1 MGRVRHK
8 RGLATPATDTAVL
21 LPTAA
26 KPASPGVRHR
36 RTVPLFAIY
45 AAASLVPVVALGAV
59 LAITYR
65 ADTNNSAMAEARS
78 QASLLADD
86 IVGPTLGTKPL
97 EGSIP
102 PSAATAIAAAFSR
115 ASGEDRL
122 LRLRVRDM
130 SGEVVW
136 SDDGSGRSTDVT
148 GDDEALDAV
157 HGEVVSALSR
167 LNSDA
172 NDLGPIGPRV
182 VEIYQPIDVGAAHT
196 QVGVLEMYLP
206 YAPIEAD
213 VTAGLHK
220 MYALLAAGLLAL
232 WLVLGAISASTTR
245 RLRKRAQRLQY
256 IAHHHVPSGMLNGE
270 GFAAALQRRRAA
282 ASADDLAATPSVALI
297 DVSRFR
303 EINEALGRARG
314 DEVLL
319 ELGRRLADA
328 AGTDAVVSRLG
339 GDEFAVASFTTLDV
353 DLRAWALRL
362 QAAAAEPVLAD
373 GIPVLVEV
381 AIGYYRA
388 VVGESVD
395 ELLVRADAALGRA
408 KVSVDKCAGYVD
420 RPDRAASNVA
430 LLPRFHRAIAA
441 GELELHYQP
450 KTLLADGR
458 VVAMEALIRWNL
470 DGELLPPGVF
480 LPSIEQTTMIHPLT
494 DWVARTAL
502 AQLAA
507 WGPAT
512 ADLDVAINVSARNL
526 SDPGFAARLLG
537 IVAESGV
544 APHRLVVEI
553 TETALFVDPDA
564 ARLCLGTLHDAGIGL
579 SIDDFGQGQTSLAYL
594 AALPVDEL
602 KIDRAFVSR
611 VVADPTHAAIVRS
624 IIQLGHTLG
633 LRVVAEGIERQ
644 AEYAHLLALGADVA
658 QGYLISRPMSA
669 AAFVDWL
676 AARDEFAAVSPAS

>member
-1 MGRVRHK
+1 MRSVRQN
-8 RGLATPATDTAVL
+8 RRETEPATLTSGRKRAV
-21 LPTAA
+21 PT
-26 KPASPGVRHR
+26 SGRRHAI
-36 RTVPLFAIY
+36 PLFAIY

-65 ADTNNSAMAEARS
+65 ADTNKSAMAEARS

-102 PSAATAIAAAFSR
+102 PSAATAIAAEFRR

-130 SGEVVW
+130 SAEVVW
-136 SDDGSGRSTDVT
+136 SDDGSGRSADVAD
-148 GDDEALDAV
+148 DDEAIDAT

-172 NDLGPIGPRV
+172 NDQGPLGPRV
-182 VEIYQPIDVGAAHT
+182 VEIYQPILVGSART

-206 YAPIEAD
+206 YAPIQAD
-213 VTAGLHK
+213 VTAGLHQ

-232 WLVLGAISASTTR
+232 WVVLGAISASTTR
-245 RLRKRAQRLQY
+245 RLRKRAERLQY
-256 IAHHHVPSGMLNGE
+256 IAHHHVPSGMLNAE
-270 GFAAALQRRRAA
+270 GFSDALQKRRDAVA
-282 ASADDLAATPSVALI
+282 PDDPAATPSVALI
-297 DVSRFR
+297 DVARFR

-319 ELGRRLADA
+319 ELGRRLAEA
-328 AGTDAVVSRLG
+328 AGTDAVVARLG
-339 GDEFAVASFTTLDV
+339 GDEFALASFTTRDV

-373 GIPVLVEV
+373 GVPVLVEV
-381 AIGYYRA
+381 AVGYYRTGA
-388 VVGESVD
+388 AESVD
-395 ELLVRADAALGRA
+395 ELLVRVDAALGRA
-408 KVSVDKCAGYVD
+408 KASVDKCAGYVD
-420 RPDRAASNVA
+420 RPDVAASNVA

-450 KTLLADGR
+450 KTLLTDGT
-458 VVAMEALIRWNL
+458 VVAVEALIRWNL

-480 LPSIEQTTMIHPLT
+480 LPSIEQTAMIHPLT

-502 AQLAA
+502 SQLDA
-507 WGPAT
+507 WGEA
-512 ADLDVAINVSARNL
+512 AAGLEVAINVSARNL
-526 SDPGFAARLLG
+526 SDPGFAARLLA

-544 APHRLVVEI
+544 APHRLIVEI

-564 ARLCLGTLHDAGIGL
+564 ARVSLSTLHDAGIVL

-624 IIQLGHTLG
+624 IVQLGHTLG
-633 LRVVAEGIERQ
+633 LRVVAEGIER
-644 AEYAHLLALGADVA
+644 ESEHAHLLALGADIA
-658 QGYLISRPMSA
+658 QGYLIARPMSA

-676 AARDEFAAVSPAS
+676 AARVMTGSHAAAS

>member
-1 MGRVRHK
+1 MVDISCMRSV
-8 RGLATPATDTAVL
+8 PQS
-21 LPTAA
+21 
-26 KPASPGVRHR
+26 PASGRGHAI
-36 RTVPLFAIY
+36 PLFAVY
-45 AAASLVPVVALGAV
+45 ASASLVPVVALGAV

-65 ADTNNSAMAEARS
+65 ADTNHSAMAEARS
-78 QASLLADD
+78 QTSLVADD
-86 IVGPTLGTKPL
+86 IVGPTLGPKPL

-102 PSAATAIAAAFSR
+102 PSAATAIAAVFSR

-130 SGEVVW
+130 SGDVVW
-136 SDDGSGRSTDVT
+136 SDDGSGHSAADAN
-148 GDDEALDAV
+148 DAEALDAT
-157 HGEVVSALSR
+157 HGEVVSKLSR
-167 LNSDA
+167 LNADA
-172 NDLGPIGPRV
+172 NDLGPVGPRV
-182 VEIYQPIDVGAAHT
+182 VEIYQPIDVGTART

-206 YAPIEAD
+206 YAPIQKD
-213 VTAGLHK
+213 VTAGLHR
-220 MYALLAAGLLAL
+220 MYELLAAGLLAL

-245 RLRKRAQRLQY
+245 RLRKRAERLQY
-256 IAHHHVPSGMLNGE
+256 IAHHHVPSGMLNAE
-270 GFAAALQRRRAA
+270 GFSDALQKRRDAAAAG
-282 ASADDLAATPSVALI
+282 DPAATPSVALI

-328 AGTDAVVSRLG
+328 AGPDAVVARLG
-339 GDEFAVASFTTLDV
+339 GDEFALASFTAGGS
-353 DLRAWALRL
+353 DLRAWALTL
-362 QAAAAEPVLAD
+362 QAVVAEPVLAD
-373 GIPVLVEV
+373 DVPVLVEV

-388 VVGESVD
+388 AAGEPVD
-395 ELLVRADAALGRA
+395 ELLVRVDAALGRA
-408 KVSVDKCAGYVD
+408 KMSVDKCAGYVD

-430 LLPRFHRAIAA
+430 LLPRFHRAIST

-450 KTLLADGR
+450 KTLFSDGT
-458 VVAMEALIRWNL
+458 VVAIEALIRWNL

-480 LPSIEQTTMIHPLT
+480 LPSIEQTAMIHPLT

-502 AQLAA
+502 AQLNA
-507 WGPAT
+507 WGPA
-512 ADLDVAINVSARNL
+512 AAGLEVAINVSARNL
-526 SDPGFAARLLG
+526 SDPGFAARLLA

-544 APHRLVVEI
+544 APHRLIVEI

-564 ARLCLGTLHDAGIGL
+564 ARVCLGTLHDAGIVL

-633 LRVVAEGIERQ
+633 LRVVAEGIERE
-644 AEYAHLLALGADVA
+644 AEYAQLLALGADIA
-658 QGYLISRPMSA
+658 QGYLIARPMSA

-676 AARDEFAAVSPAS
+676 AVGVTTGSHATAS

>member
-1 MGRVRHK
+1 MRSVRH
-8 RGLATPATDTAVL
+8 V
-21 LPTAA
+21 
-26 KPASPGVRHR
+26 PASGRADATATTGRRHAL
-36 RTVPLFAIY
+36 PLFAVY

-65 ADTNNSAMAEARS
+65 TDTNNSAMSEARS
-78 QASLLADD
+78 QASLMADD
-86 IVGPTLGTKPL
+86 IVGPTLDATPL
-97 EGSIP
+97 AGSIP

-130 SGEVVW
+130 TGDVVW
-136 SDDGSGRSTDVT
+136 SDDGSGHSAVDAD
-148 GDDEALDAV
+148 DDEAIDAT
-157 HGEVVSALSR
+157 HGEVVSDLTR
-167 LNSDA
+167 LNADA
-172 NDLGPIGPRV
+172 DDLGPIGPRV
-182 VEIYQPIDVGAAHT
+182 VEIYQPILVGAART

-206 YAPIEAD
+206 YAPIQAD
-213 VTAGLHK
+213 VTAGLHQ
-220 MYALLAAGLLAL
+220 MYELLAAGLLAL

-256 IAHHHVPSGMLNGE
+256 IAHHHVPSGMLNAE
-270 GFAAALQRRRAA
+270 GFSDALEKRRAA
-282 ASADDLAATPSVALI
+282 ASVSDLAATPSVALI

-319 ELGRRLADA
+319 ELGRRLAEA
-328 AGTDAVVSRLG
+328 AGTDAVVARLG
-339 GDEFAVASFTTLDV
+339 GDEFALASFTTRDV

-362 QAAAAEPVLAD
+362 QAAVAEPVLAD
-373 GIPVLVEV
+373 GVPVLVEV

-388 VVGESVD
+388 TAGEPVD
-395 ELLVRADAALGRA
+395 ELLVRVDAALGRA
-408 KVSVDKCAGYVD
+408 KGSVDKCAGYVD

-430 LLPRFHRAIAA
+430 LLPRFHRAIVA

-450 KTLLADGR
+450 KTLLSDGS
-458 VVAMEALIRWNL
+458 VVAVEALVRWNL

-480 LPSIEQTTMIHPLT
+480 LPSIEQTAMIHPLT

-502 AQLAA
+502 AQLNEWGEAA
-507 WGPAT
+507 AG
-512 ADLDVAINVSARNL
+512 LEVAINVSARNL
-526 SDPGFAARLLG
+526 SDPGFAARLLA

-544 APHRLVVEI
+544 TPHRLIVEI
-553 TETALFVDPDA
+553 TETALFIDPDA
-564 ARLCLGTLHDAGIGL
+564 ARVCLGTLHDAGIVL

-633 LRVVAEGIERQ
+633 LRVVAEGIERD
-644 AEYAHLLALGADVA
+644 AEYAHLVALGADIA
-658 QGYLISRPMSA
+658 QGYLIARPMSA

-676 AARDEFAAVSPAS
+676 AVRVTTGSRAAAS

>member
-1 MGRVRHK
+1 MRTAPHSR
-8 RGLATPATDTAVL
+8 PA
-21 LPTAA
+21 
-26 KPASPGVRHR
+26 
-36 RTVPLFAIY
+36 VPLFAIY

-65 ADTNNSAMAEARS
+65 ADTNRSAMAEARS

-97 EGSIP
+97 QGSIP
-102 PSAATAIAAAFSR
+102 PSAATAITAAFSR
-115 ASGEDRL
+115 ASGENRL

-130 SGEVVW
+130 SGDVVW
-136 SDDGSGRSTDVT
+136 SDDGSGRSAQVA
-148 GDDEALDAV
+148 GDDEAFDAV
-157 HGEVVSALSR
+157 HGEVVSKLSR

-172 NDLGPIGPRV
+172 NDLGPVGPRV
-182 VEIYQPIDVGAAHT
+182 VEIYQPIDVGTART

-206 YAPIEAD
+206 YAPIQKD
-213 VTAGLHK
+213 VTAGLHQ

-245 RLRKRAQRLQY
+245 RLRKRAERLQY
-256 IAHHHVPSGMLNGE
+256 IAHHHVPSGMLNSE
-270 GFAAALQRRRAA
+270 GFADTLQKRRNATDA
-282 ASADDLAATPSVALI
+282 GDGAATPSVALI
-297 DVSRFR
+297 DVARFR

-319 ELGRRLADA
+319 ELGRRLAAA
-328 AGTDAVVSRLG
+328 AGTDAVVARLG
-339 GDEFAVASFTTLDV
+339 GDEFAVASFTAPDCE
-353 DLRAWALRL
+353 LRAWALRL
-362 QAAAAEPVLAD
+362 QAVVAEPVLAD
-373 GIPVLVEV
+373 GVPVLVEV
-381 AIGYYRA
+381 AVGYDRA
-388 VVGESVD
+388 VAGEPVD
-395 ELLVRADAALGRA
+395 ELLVRVDAALGRA
-408 KVSVDKCAGYVD
+408 KVSVDRCGGYVD

-430 LLPRFHRAIAA
+430 LLPRFHRAISA

-450 KTLLADGR
+450 KTLLTDGT
-458 VVAMEALIRWNL
+458 VVAVEALIRWNL

-480 LPSIEQTTMIHPLT
+480 LPSIEQTAMIHPLT

-502 AQLAA
+502 AQLDA
-507 WGPAT
+507 WGT
-512 ADLDVAINVSARNL
+512 AAAGLEVAINVSARNL
-526 SDPGFAARLLG
+526 SDPGFAARLLA

-544 APHRLVVEI
+544 APHRLIVEI

-564 ARLCLGTLHDAGIGL
+564 ARVCLGTLHDAGVVL

-633 LRVVAEGIERQ
+633 LRVVAEGIERD
-644 AEYAHLLALGADVA
+644 AEYAQLLALGADIA
-658 QGYLISRPMSA
+658 QGYLIARPMSA
-669 AAFVDWL
+669 AAFLDWL
-676 AARDEFAAVSPAS
+676 AGRVPSGSHAAAF

>member
-1 MGRVRHK
+1 MRSARHSPAPGRTR
-8 RGLATPATDTAVL
+8 A
-21 LPTAA
+21 
-26 KPASPGVRHR
+26 
-36 RTVPLFAIY
+36 VPLFAIY

-97 EGSIP
+97 QGSIP
-102 PSAATAIAAAFSR
+102 PTAAAAIAAAFSR

-130 SGEVVW
+130 TGEVVW
-136 SDDGSGRSTDVT
+136 SDDGSGHSDADAH
-148 GDDEALDAV
+148 DDEALDAT

-167 LNSDA
+167 LNADA
-172 NDLGPIGPRV
+172 NDQGPIGPRV
-182 VEIYQPIDVGAAHT
+182 VEIYQPILVGTART

-206 YAPIEAD
+206 YAPIQED
-213 VTAGLHK
+213 VTAGLHQ

-245 RLRKRAQRLQY
+245 RLRKRAERLQY
-256 IAHHHVPSGMLNGE
+256 IAHHHVPSGMLNSE
-270 GFAAALQRRRAA
+270 GFSDALQKRRDAAAAG
-282 ASADDLAATPSVALI
+282 DPAATPSVALI

-319 ELGRRLADA
+319 ELGRRLAEA
-328 AGTDAVVSRLG
+328 VGSDAVVARLG
-339 GDEFAVASFTTLDV
+339 GDEFALASFSTRDV

-362 QAAAAEPVLAD
+362 QAASAEPVLAD
-373 GIPVLVEV
+373 GVPVLVEV

-388 VVGESVD
+388 AAGESVD

-408 KVSVDKCAGYVD
+408 KGSVDKCAGYVD
-420 RPDRAASNVA
+420 RPDLAASNVA
-430 LLPRFHRAIAA
+430 LLPRFRRAISA

-450 KTLLADGR
+450 KTLLSDGS
-458 VVAMEALIRWNL
+458 VVAVEALIRWNL

-480 LPSIEQTTMIHPLT
+480 LPSIEQTAMIHPLT

-502 AQLAA
+502 AQLNT
-507 WGPAT
+507 WGPAA
-512 ADLDVAINVSARNL
+512 ADLEVAINVSARNL
-526 SDPGFAARLLG
+526 SDPGFAGRLLA

-553 TETALFVDPDA
+553 TETALFIDPDA
-564 ARLCLGTLHDAGIGL
+564 ARVCLGTLHDAGIVL

-633 LRVVAEGIERQ
+633 LRVVAEGIERES
-644 AEYAHLLALGADVA
+644 EYAHLLALGADIA
-658 QGYLISRPMSA
+658 QGYLIARPMSA

-676 AARDEFAAVSPAS
+676 AARVTTGSHAAAS

>member
-1 MGRVRHK
+1 VEVDILYMRKHAVRMSGRRH
-8 RGLATPATDTAVL
+8 AI
-21 LPTAA
+21 
-26 KPASPGVRHR
+26 
-36 RTVPLFAIY
+36 PLFAIY

-65 ADTNNSAMAEARS
+65 ADTNKSAMAEARS

-86 IVGPTLGTKPL
+86 IVGPTLGTRPL
-97 EGSIP
+97 DGSIP

-115 ASGEDRL
+115 ASGENRL

-136 SDDGSGRSTDVT
+136 SDDGSGHSIADA
-148 GDDEALDAV
+148 GDDEALDAT
-157 HGEVVSALSR
+157 HGEVVSDLTK
-167 LNSDA
+167 LNADA

-182 VEIYQPIDVGAAHT
+182 VEIYQPIDIGTAHT

-206 YAPIEAD
+206 YAPIQKD
-213 VTAGLHK
+213 VTAGLHR
-220 MYALLAAGLLAL
+220 MYGLLAAGLLGL
-232 WLVLGAISASTTR
+232 WLVLGVISASTTR
-245 RLRKRAQRLQY
+245 RLRKRAERLQY
-256 IAHHHVPSGMLNGE
+256 IAHHHVPSGMLNAE
-270 GFAAALQRRRAA
+270 GFSDALQLRRDAAALA
-282 ASADDLAATPSVALI
+282 ADDLAATPSVALI

-328 AGTDAVVSRLG
+328 AGTDAVVARLG
-339 GDEFAVASFTTLDV
+339 GDEFALASFTTRDD
-353 DLRAWALRL
+353 DLRAWAMTL
-362 QAAAAEPVLAD
+362 QAAVAEPVLAD

-388 VVGESVD
+388 AAGEPVD
-395 ELLVRADAALGRA
+395 ELLVRVDAALGRA

-450 KTLLADGR
+450 KTLLSDGS

-480 LPSIEQTTMIHPLT
+480 LPSIEQTAMIHPLT

-502 AQLAA
+502 AQLNA
-507 WGPAT
+507 WGSAT
-512 ADLDVAINVSARNL
+512 AGLEVAINVSARNL
-526 SDPGFAARLLG
+526 SDPGFAARLLA

-544 APHRLVVEI
+544 APERLIVEI
-553 TETALFVDPDA
+553 TETALFIDPDA
-564 ARLCLGTLHDAGIGL
+564 ARVCLGTLHDAGIVL

-633 LRVVAEGIERQ
+633 LRVVAEGIERD
-644 AEYAHLLALGADVA
+644 AEYAHLVALGADIA
-658 QGYLISRPMSA
+658 QGYLIARPMSA
-669 AAFVDWL
+669 AAFVDWQ
-676 AARDEFAAVSPAS
+676 AARAITESHAAAS